1 LPENFRVRDGLTFAE
16 QSCRAGHHVEL
27 GDTYGLSCK
36 CLPQEVSRDG
46 FTGPSHGLNISISRA
61 CRRDKNPAGCVRH
74 QSRVQSPQRA
84 ERTKADVGLVGG
96 PNMRYL
102 EAENEYCQRALA
114 DTKKLQENSNLVP
127 K

>member
-1 LPENFRVRDGLTFAE
+1 VPFARSQPQRLHGPESWAE
-16 QSCRAGHHVEL
+16 
-27 GDTYGLSCK
+27 YINLSSLSQGQK
-36 CLPQEVSRDG
+36 
-46 FTGPSHGLNISISRA
+46 PSWLCSPSISGP
-61 CRRDKNPAGCVRH
+61 K
-74 QSRVQSPQRA
+74 PQRA